1 MKQLYRIAGVLLAAL
16 LIGVGAG
23 YAFLSFAPC
32 KWFGSAFEGA
42 CGYSGIQYSVLFA
55 QLVTVA
61 FFSLFLCFTNLGGSA
76 PTPAPRALN
85 ISWIALFALQWFDLL
100 AASLRLG
107 LDWVPLMLS
116 HLLLGGFIL
125 ASLLL
130 TPYRARHPGIVLLA
144 LIPVG
149 GPLLL
154 GSALFLGK
162 QGPAPSTQAAPD

>member
-23 YAFLSFAPC
+23 YAFLSYAPC

-42 CGYSGIQYSVLFA
+42 CGYLGVQYSVLFG
-55 QLVTVA
+55 QLATVA
-61 FFSLFLCFTNLGGSA
+61 FFSLFMCFTNLGGSA
-76 PTPAPRALN
+76 PAPAPRALN
-85 ISWIALFALQWFDLL
+85 VSWIVLFALQWFDLF

-107 LDWVPLMLS
+107 LDWIPLMLS
-116 HLLLGGFIL
+116 QLLLGGFIL
-125 ASLLL
+125 VSLLL

-144 LIPVG
+144 LVPVG

-162 QGPAPSTQAAPD
+162 QGAASLPQAAPD